1 MINKIGKITIY
12 VENQEKAK
20 EFWTG
25 KVGFVVKAENPMGP
39 NMTWLEVGP
48 SEDEFTTFVLYEK
61 KLMKAQNP
69 DINTGHPSV
78 LLSTNNIDE
87 TYNKLKEKNVKVDEL
102 MKMPYGS
109 MFTFYDQDGNQYLVR
124 EDRY

>member
-20 EFWTG
+20 EFWTE
-25 KVGFVVKAENPMGP
+25 KVGFIVKAENPMGP

-69 DINTGHPSV
+69 DTNTGHPSV

>member
-20 EFWTG
+20 EFWTE
-25 KVGFVVKAENPMGP
+25 KLGFVVKAENPMGP